1 MKAYVIEKFGEP
13 LRAVELNDPTPE
25 GTEVVVRVQNVGLCH
40 TDLHLIDGYY
50 QLGGES
56 RLDVSKIGVHL
67 PHSLGHEIYGVV
79 EAFGPESGLSESD
92 KGKAIVVYPWIGC
105 GKCDACQSDRDD
117 MCGSKRQLGI
127 HAPGGHA
134 EKVVVRDAKFL
145 IDAQSIDP
153 AVAGLYAC
161 SGLTSYSAL
170 KKLGN
175 LRDQWVAILGL
186 GGVGMMALAI
196 AKAIG
201 FEKVI
206 VADVDQAKLK
216 TAVDTYGAELAF
228 DARDDGTPQQ
238 LRSATGGGVTGV
250 LDTVGSDAT
259 GKLGIGALKG
269 GGTYV
274 NSGLFGGSLQLPLVT
289 LAVTQLTLRGSLIGT
304 RSELNE
310 ILDLARQGKIKPI
323 PAEVVPIAEV
333 NTMIDR
339 LRSGNVVGRIVLE
352 HAPAS

>member
-1 MKAYVIEKFGEP
+1 MKAYVLKQFGEP
-13 LRAVELNDPTPE
+13 LQAVELDEPSPV
-25 GTEVVVRVQNVGLCH
+25 GKEVLVRVLNVGLCH

-50 QLGGES
+50 HLGGES
-56 RLDVSKIGVHL
+56 RLDAGKIGVKL
-67 PHSLGHEIYGVV
+67 PHSLGHEIYGLVDD
-79 EAFGPESGLSESD
+79 FGPDSGLSESD
-92 KGKAIVVYPWIGC
+92 KGKRVVVYPWIGC

-117 MCGSKRQLGI
+117 LCATKRQLGI

-175 LRDQWVAILGL
+175 LHDEWVAILGL

-206 VADVDQAKLK
+206 VADVEEAKLAA
-216 TAVDTYGAELAF
+216 AVESYGAQFAV
-228 DARDDGTPQQ
+228 DARDSNAAKQI
-238 LRSATGGGVTGV
+238 RNATGGGPAGV

-259 GKLGIGALKG
+259 ALLGTGALSS

-274 NSGLFGGSLQLPLVT
+274 SSGLFGGSLHLPLVT
-289 LAVTQLTLRGSLIGT
+289 LAVTQATLRGSLIGT
-304 RSELNE
+304 RSELQE
-310 ILDLARQGKIKPI
+310 ILDLARHGRIKPI
-323 PAEVVPIAEV
+323 PAQVVPLASV
-333 NTMIDR
+333 NEMIDR
-339 LRSGNVVGRIVLE
+339 LRSGNVLGRIVLE
-352 HAPAS
+352 HASGS